1 MALTTT
7 EEALVRQLL
16 DQQAAILSLASSE
29 STIISKLGANKV
41 TIADLPNAATIADAD
56 LFLLRQGTQE
66 KNVTG
71 AVVKALASA
80 SVAGATDTVAG
91 IVELATNAEAQTGT
105 DNSRAVTPASL
116 AAVTATETRAG
127 LLEIATDAEAR
138 AFTANKAID
147 GAKLSSSFTGSN
159 QSLSAGGYQKLP
171 GGLILQW
178 IKSAS
183 VPTNSSVSVTFPIAF
198 PTSVLAVFTTIDYAG
213 TTTHD
218 SYSTGNRTTTGCTV
232 YANGAGGDPAFVLA
246 IGY

>member
-16 DQQAAILSLASSE
+16 EQQAAILSLAGSE

-41 TIADLPNAATIADAD
+41 TIADLPNAATISDAD

-80 SVAGATDTVAG
+80 AVAGATDTVAG
-91 IVELATNAEAQTGT
+91 IVELATNDEAQTGT
-105 DNSRAVTPASL
+105 DNSRAVTPAAM

-138 AFTANKAID
+138 TFTANKAID
-147 GAKLSSSFTGSN
+147 GAKLNSSLKGAN
-159 QSLSAGGYQKLP
+159 QSLSDNGYQKFP
-171 GGLILQW
+171 GGLIIQW
-178 IKSAS
+178 GYSPAS
-183 VPTNSSVSVTFPIAF
+183 TPTIDIVFPIPFPSSVTTIQLTDRDDGSGYNNSNSIINTEPTASGFQIGTFPG
-198 PTSVLAVFTTIDYAG
+198 V
-213 TTTHD
+213 
-218 SYSTGNRTTTGCTV
+218 TGI
-232 YANGAGGDPAFVLA
+232 FWFA

>member
-16 DQQAAILSLASSE
+16 EQQAAILSLAGSE

-80 SVAGATDTVAG
+80 AVAGATDTVAG

-105 DNSRAVTPASL
+105 DNSRAVTPAAMAS
-116 AAVTATETRAG
+116 VTATETRAG
-127 LLEIATDAEAR
+127 LMEIATDAEAR

-147 GAKLSSSFTGSN
+147 GAKLASALTGSN
-159 QSLSAGGYQKLP
+159 QSLATNGYQKLP
-171 GGLILQW
+171 GGLIIQW
-178 IKSAS
+178 GYSPAS
-183 VPTNSSVSVTFPIAF
+183 TPTINIVFPIPFPSSV
-198 PTSVLAVFTTIDYAG
+198 TTIQLTDR
-213 TTTHD
+213 D
-218 SYSTGNRTTTGCTV
+218 D
-232 YANGAGGDPAFVLA
+232 GAGYNNSNSIINTAPTASGFQIGTFTGLTGIFWLA